1 MKQNTPRYAVI
12 MGATSGIG
20 LSVTRLLAQEGWKV
34 GLAGRNKEMLEKLK
48 QTMNEVVAIAAIDA
62 RTTDAGHQLNSL
74 FLSMGHPVNLYFHSA
89 GIGWNNITLDS
100 AHEMDTVSTNVEGFT
115 RCILTAYQYF
125 ATYCNGNGHI
135 VAITSIAGTKGLG
148 SAPSYSASK
157 RYQSHYLEA
166 LEQNARMKGLSLRI
180 TDIQPGFVKTPLLKG
195 DNYPILLNVDQTA
208 QAIVKVLKHPKR
220 RAVIDWKYRLLVFFW
235 KFIPSYLWVRMNIR
249 K

>member
-62 RTTDAGHQLNSL
+62 RTTDAGHQLTSL

-115 RCILTAYQYF
+115 RCILTSYQ
-125 ATYCNGNGHI
+125 
-135 VAITSIAGTKGLG
+135 
-148 SAPSYSASK
+148 
-157 RYQSHYLEA
+157 
-166 LEQNARMKGLSLRI
+166 
-180 TDIQPGFVKTPLLKG
+180 
-195 DNYPILLNVDQTA
+195 
-208 QAIVKVLKHPKR
+208 
-220 RAVIDWKYRLLVFFW
+220 
-235 KFIPSYLWVRMNIR
+235 
-249 K
+249 